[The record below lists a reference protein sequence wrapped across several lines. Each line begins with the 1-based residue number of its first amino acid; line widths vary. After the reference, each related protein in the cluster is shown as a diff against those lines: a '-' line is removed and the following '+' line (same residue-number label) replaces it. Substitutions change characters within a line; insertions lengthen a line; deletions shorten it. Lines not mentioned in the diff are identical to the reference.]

1 MQFQRKFITILSF
14 VHHGLHNRISW
25 GALHRLLNTA
35 AGTVLVWSQVLHP
48 LLHTLS
54 TAADGLSSSL
64 STTPL
69 GAQLIRAVG
78 APASSA
84 LSSVVS
90 KVVGSVP
97 ATIVS
102 SLRAD
107 LSPVSQS
114 VRVAV
119 ALVLSLMADDVR
131 TRALK
136 VDTAQPDAVFKYY
149 MYIWNIFYS
158 CYFLLPLLRV

>member
-1 MQFQRKFITILSF
+1 
-14 VHHGLHNRISW
+14 
-25 GALHRLLNTA
+25 
-35 AGTVLVWSQVLHP
+35 VLVWSQVLHP
-48 LLHTLS
+48 LLHTL
-54 TAADGLSSSL
+54 AAAARDLPAAFTG
-64 STTPL
+64 TPL
-69 GAQLIRAVG
+69 GAQLSRA
-78 APASSA
+78 ASGVA
-84 LSSVVS
+84 S
-90 KVVGSVP
+90 KVVSSVP

-119 ALVLSLMADDVR
+119 AMVLSLMADDVR
-131 TRALK
+131 SKALK

>member
-1 MQFQRKFITILSF
+1 M
-14 VHHGLHNRISW
+14 
-25 GALHRLLNTA
+25 LL
-35 AGTVLVWSQVLHP
+35 WSQGLHP

-54 TAADGLSSSL
+54 TAVRGLSSSL
-64 STTPL
+64 AATPL
-69 GAQLIRAVG
+69 GAQLTHVLG
-78 APASSA
+78 GPVSSA
-84 LSSVVS
+84 V
-90 KVVGSVP
+90 KRVVGSVP

-102 SLRAD
+102 SLSAD
-107 LSPVSQS
+107 LSPVTQS
-114 VRVAV
+114 VRVTV

-131 TRALK
+131 NRALK